1 MDEEVVAELI
11 QEKFNYKNVKKE
23 LSKLL
28 ETVHQ
33 NKILS
38 KYDELEAKLGGI
50 GASEKTAKLI
60 LNYLK

>member
-1 MDEEVVAELI
+1 MDEEVVTELI
-11 QEKFNYKNVKKE
+11 QDKFNTKNLKKE

-28 ETVHQ
+28 D
-33 NKILS
+33 NKHRKTLLK

-60 LNYLK
+60 LNDIK

>member
-1 MDEEVVAELI
+1 
-11 QEKFNYKNVKKE
+11 VKKE

-28 ETVHQ
+28 ETVHRD
-33 NKILS
+33 KILS